1 MTNVIISVNN
11 DTQDLPKGSSGVVWT
26 DIVPGSDNL
35 IMTRGDNVVKNGE
48 TIPSASQLTQAGIIL
63 DGTEQN
69 ISKYLLSDISDNQLK
84 EIYGMGNQDKRYV
97 MAFDFDGVTASEP
110 VLEAWD
116 DNSMNTIDN
125 TILGAGVA
133 TSSWLRGITTTSTTP
148 GNDWVGSRLAGA
160 GDGNFLWL
168 NNGNGPLSVA
178 GILYCNLKMVVPA
191 IQVAGVANTPIIV
204 VKFATN

>member
-133 TSSWLRGITTTSTTP
+133 T
-148 GNDWVGSRLAGA
+148 
-160 GDGNFLWL
+160 
-168 NNGNGPLSVA
+168 
-178 GILYCNLKMVVPA
+178 
-191 IQVAGVANTPIIV
+191 
-204 VKFATN
+204 